1 MTEVWIM
8 DFSLPEELK
17 VLRDNMRRFV
27 DKELLPINEEVN
39 RTKEIPAR
47 IIQAMK
53 DMGLFGITTPEE
65 YGGQGLGMVPC
76 CLIQEELARANLG
89 YCFYI
94 SGNIGIG
101 TLGIMYFG
109 TEEQKRKYLPRMAAG
124 ELLSCFA
131 LTEPNAGSDAAGILT
146 KAEKKGDS
154 YVINGMKHFITK
166 ADISDVHTVV
176 AVTDKSKKS
185 KGMSAF
191 IVEKGTP
198 GFKIGKIQN
207 SMGVDICRQCEL
219 IFEDCAIPA
228 TNILGVEGQGF
239 EIAMRVLEEGRISQ
253 GARSIGIARRLI
265 ELCREHAQVRVQF
278 GKTISEF
285 QAIQWMLAD
294 MITELFAMKNMVY
307 ETAWCL
313 DEGKRNR
320 AQASMTK
327 LFCTEALG
335 RIADRAVQIFGGMGC
350 MEEGPIEAVYREVRS
365 MRIYEGTSEIQRL
378 IISRDLLANGMKSIG
393 YD

>member
-1 MTEVWIM
+1 
-8 DFSLPEELK
+8 
-17 VLRDNMRRFV
+17 
-27 DKELLPINEEVN
+27 LPINEEVN
-39 RTKEIPAR
+39 RTQEIPAR
-47 IIQAMK
+47 IIAQMK
-53 DMGLFGITTPEE
+53 EMGLFGITTPEE

-101 TLGIMYFG
+101 TLGIVYYG
-109 TEEQKRKYLPRMAAG
+109 SEEQKRKYLPKMAAG

-131 LTEPNAGSDAAGILT
+131 LTEPNAGSDASAIIT
-146 KAEKKGDS
+146 KAEKKGDQ
-154 YVINGMKHFITK
+154 YIINGMKHFITK

-176 AVTDKSKKS
+176 AVTDKSKGR

-191 IVEKGTP
+191 VVEKGTP
-198 GFKIGKIQN
+198 GFRIGKIQH

-219 IFEDCAIPA
+219 IFEDCAVPA
-228 TNILGVEGQGF
+228 ANLLGREGQGF

-253 GARSIGIARRLI
+253 GARALGIARRLI
-265 ELCREHAQVRVQF
+265 ELCREQAQVRVQF
-278 GKTISEF
+278 GKPIAEF

-294 MITELFAMKNMVY
+294 MITELFAMKGMVY
-307 ETAWCL
+307 ETAWRL
-313 DEGKRNR
+313 DQGQRDR
-320 AQASMTK
+320 AQASMVK

-350 MEEGPIEAVYREVRS
+350 MEEGPIEAVYREVRA

-378 IISRDLLANGMKSIG
+378 IIARDLLQNGLKSIG